1 MKKCPFCE
9 IVTNYP
15 EQILIENKNVYVI
28 LSNPR
33 LMSGHFLVIPKRHV
47 EKISELSV
55 DERNDLFD
63 MTIKMQEKVLKEI
76 APGCDIC
83 EHYRPFIPDNAYKI
97 SHLHMHIRP
106 RFLDDELYL
115 KVQKFENQVF
125 QKVDEG
131 EFEKYKSILA
141 E

>member
-1 MKKCPFCE
+1 MKCPFCE
-9 IVTNYP
+9 IVKDKKEY
-15 EQILIENKNVYVI
+15 ILAENKSVYVT

-33 LMSGHFLVIPKRHV
+33 LMPGHLLVIPKRHV
-47 EKISELSV
+47 EKICELTK
-55 DERNDLFD
+55 DEREDFFD
-63 MTIKMQEKVLKEI
+63 MTIKIQEKVLKEI

-125 QKVDEG
+125 KKIG
-131 EFEKYKSILA
+131 EIDFEKYKSILA

>member
-1 MKKCPFCE
+1 MKCPFCE
-9 IVTNYP
+9 IVESHP
-15 EQILIENKNVYVI
+15 EQILVENKNAYVT

-33 LMSGHFLVIPKRHV
+33 LMPGHLLVIPKRHV
-47 EKISELSV
+47 EKISELTK
-55 DERNDLFD
+55 DEREDFFD
-63 MTIKMQEKVLKEI
+63 MTVKMQEKVLKEI

-115 KVQKFENQVF
+115 KVQKHESIIFN
-125 QKVDEG
+125 KVDEK
-131 EFEKYKSILA
+131 EFEKYKKLLTN
-141 E
+141 

>member
-1 MKKCPFCE
+1 MKCPFCE
-9 IVTNYP
+9 IVTDKK
-15 EQILIENKNVYVI
+15 EHILTENKNVFVT

-33 LMSGHFLVIPKRHV
+33 LMPSHLLVIPKRHV
-47 EKISELSV
+47 EKISELTKE
-55 DERNDLFD
+55 ERNDFFD
-63 MTIKMQEKVLKEI
+63 MTIKMQEKVLESI

-83 EHYRPFIPDNAYKI
+83 EHYRPFIPDNTYKV

-125 QKVDEG
+125 QKVDEK
-131 EFEKYKSILA
+131 EFKKYKNILA
-141 E
+141 K